1 MPLNQTLGSISR
13 SPGRQKK
20 SPLVNTANKQAL
32 AFPLHKH
39 LHLWLHE
46 SWDHAHHTLLHAA
59 KFMMQQ
65 LFREHQG
72 CNYAHFGPTASPAAS
87 AGLSLSFEVGILQP
101 SQSLHPGDM
110 DMSCIRSCSTQ

>member
-72 CNYAHFGPTASPAAS
+72 CNYARFGPTASPAAS
-87 AGLSLSFEVGILQP
+87 ASLSFLQGGDFAAISISP
-101 SQSLHPGDM
+101 SWGHGYELHP
-110 DMSCIRSCSTQ
+110 

>member
-72 CNYAHFGPTASPAAS
+72 CNYARFGPTASPAAS
-87 AGLSLSFEVGILQP
+87 AGLSFLRGGDFAATSVSP
-101 SQSLHPGDM
+101 SWGHGYELHP
-110 DMSCIRSCSTQ
+110 